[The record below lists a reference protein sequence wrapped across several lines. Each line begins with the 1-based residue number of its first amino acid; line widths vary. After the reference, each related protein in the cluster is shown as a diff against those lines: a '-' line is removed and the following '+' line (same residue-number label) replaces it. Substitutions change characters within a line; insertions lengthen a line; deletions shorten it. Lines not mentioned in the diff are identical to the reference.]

1 MNSPEPVL
9 DTAWIW
15 VLAQEL
21 DSRATALEFIT
32 QFLRMLPA
40 RVARINHTLEI
51 SDRDQAMDA
60 VLSLASSAS
69 MAGAHQLAQHCR
81 SIGREVRAGNLA
93 TARQASLTLHSHAT
107 PLVQQI
113 TELLDHAG
121 TGTLQ
126 LGQGATNGPVHAG
139 P

>member
-1 MNSPEPVL
+1 MTSPEPVL

-15 VLAQEL
+15 VLAEEL
-21 DSRATALEFIT
+21 DSRAVALEFIT
-32 QFLRMLPA
+32 EFLRMLPA
-40 RVARINHTLEI
+40 RVARINQALGI

-60 VLSLASSAS
+60 VLSLASSAH

-93 TARQASLTLHSHAT
+93 AARQASLGLDSRTATL
-107 PLVQQI
+107 VEEI

-121 TGTLQ
+121 TQQPGP
-126 LGQGATNGPVHAG
+126 GATNGPVHAG